1 MDLQESALL
10 SGQNYKSYYSKSKW
24 QQAFLNLIQNVKTVL
39 SR

>member
-24 QQAFLNLIQNVKTVL
+24 QQAFMISPYFYFDIL
-39 SR
+39 